1 MSGGKSEISRIW
13 KLHSSEE
20 KRNIVIYIIG
30 IMLYKFGLEAFNG
43 SIISLAINRYDQEAF
58 HSNSTIRTF
67 ERVGLISGINQV
79 CQCIGSVL
87 VTPLAKLVDIATGG
101 HIKPKD
107 FVSLDKHDDRY
118 YGRYNTN
125 EIIPIYFITS
135 VAFGMVELIRRVM
148 SRDIVGDNGEKLQKM
163 DALVHI
169 FYEITGVSGALM
181 TGLVL
186 IPRLRNN
193 YAFTISPI
201 LFTVAAAVWFFISSF
216 GLAKTNNFN
225 DEFTSIDQKIES
237 NYFTALCKKTCT
249 KIFF

>member
-107 FVSLDKHDDRY
+107 FVSLDKHDD
-118 YGRYNTN
+118 
-125 EIIPIYFITS
+125 S

>member
-107 FVSLDKHDDRY
+107 FVSLDKHDD
-118 YGRYNTN
+118 
-125 EIIPIYFITS
+125 S

-201 LFTVAAAVWFFISSF
+201 LFTVAAAV
-216 GLAKTNNFN
+216 
-225 DEFTSIDQKIES
+225 
-237 NYFTALCKKTCT
+237 
-249 KIFF
+249 

>member
-125 EIIPIYFITS
+125 EIIPIYCITS

-249 KIFF
+249 KFFF